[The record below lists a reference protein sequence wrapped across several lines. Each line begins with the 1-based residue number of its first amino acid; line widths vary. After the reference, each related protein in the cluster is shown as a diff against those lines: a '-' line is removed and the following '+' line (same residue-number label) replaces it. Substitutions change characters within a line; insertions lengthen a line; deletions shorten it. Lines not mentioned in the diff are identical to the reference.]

1 MVVFQIQVR
10 GGEAVVRLGVDADD
24 ASALVGEATPLPGYD
39 LADGAYILLER
50 CRPDL
55 PGC

>member
-10 GGEAVVRLGVDADD
+10 GGEVVVRLGVDADD
-24 ASALVGEATPLPGYD
+24 ASALVGETTPLPGYD